1 MLDKR
6 NFYING
12 KWVKPLKTNDLEVI
26 NPSSEEPF
34 AVISLGSKDDTD
46 SAVKAAKKA
55 FDKWKETSKEE
66 RIKLLEK
73 LLTIYKKRSKE
84 MSEAISMEMGSPI
97 DYSSSTHTTSG
108 QSHLEDFILRLKE
121 FNFEEHFD
129 SKSNNHI
136 SYEPIG
142 VCGLIT
148 PWNWPINQ
156 IALKVIPAFAA
167 GCTMVLKPSEIAPIS
182 GMLFAEMIDEAG
194 FPSGVFN
201 LVNGDGAGVGT
212 NISSHPDIDMI
223 SFTGSTRAGKL
234 ISKNAADTI
243 KRVCLELGGKGGN
256 IVFADSYPNA
266 VRDGIRNVM
275 SNSGQSCD
283 APTRMLVEKSIYE
296 KAIKEAA
303 NEANKIKVDIASKKG
318 DHIGPVVSKV
328 QYDKII
334 NLIKSG
340 IDEGATLATGGPELP
355 NNLNKGYFIKP
366 TIFTNVTNDMEIA
379 KKEIFGPV
387 LSIIPFETE
396 EEAIKITNDTEYG
409 LGNYLQTE
417 DKKKAKRVA
426 KKLRSGIVYINGKA
440 ADSGTPFGGYR
451 QSGNGR
457 EGGTWGLEEGG
468 KLRRYAHIGT
478 GNYNPATARVYT
490 DFGLLTSHRQI
501 TRDIADI
508 FNRMTGFARPPRYR
522 SLLVAP
528 HHMRKHLLKRI
539 RRETKHAKK
548 GEPASMLFKCNAL
561 TDPEIIDTLY
571 EASRAGVQIDLL
583 VRGVCCLVPGVPD
596 QSQTIRVR
604 SVVGRFLEHSRA
616 YWFENGGKHE
626 LYIGSADLM
635 QRNLDRRV
643 EVLTP
648 VVDPDI
654 ARTIRT
660 RILDLYLEDCER
672 SRVLQSDGEYV
683 RLRGD
688 EPGLDVQE
696 SLLEAKRR

>member
-12 KWVKPLKTNDLEVI
+12 KWVSPSKPNDFEVI
-26 NPSSEEPF
+26 NPSNEEPF
-34 AVISLGSKDDTD
+34 AIISLGDEADTN
-46 SAVKAAKKA
+46 SAVKAAKES
-55 FDKWKETSKEE
+55 FSSWKKTSKEE
-66 RIKLLEK
+66 RINLLEK
-73 LLTIYKKRSKE
+73 LLKVYKKRFDE
-84 MSEAISMEMGSPI
+84 MAEAQSMEMGAPI
-97 DYSSSTHTTSG
+97 DYAKSALTAMG
-108 QSHLEDFILRLKE
+108 QSHLEDFILRLKS
-121 FNFEEHFD
+121 FKFEEHFD

-136 SYEPIG
+136 AYEPIG

-148 PWNWPINQ
+148 PWNFPINQ
-156 IALKVIPAFAA
+156 IALKVIPALAT
-167 GCTMVLKPSEIAPIS
+167 GCTTILKPSEIAPIS
-182 GMLFAEMIDEAG
+182 PMLFAEMIDEAG
-194 FPSGVFN
+194 FPPGVFN

-212 NISSHPDIDMI
+212 QISGHPDIVMI

-296 KAIKEAA
+296 RAITEATD
-303 NEANKIKVDIASKKG
+303 EANKIKVDIASKKG

-366 TIFTNVTNDMEIA
+366 TIFTNVTNDMQIA

-387 LSIIPFETE
+387 LSIISFETE

-417 DKKKAKRVA
+417 DKEKAKRVA

-457 EGGTWGLEEGG
+457 EGGAWGLEE
-468 KLRRYAHIGT
+468 
-478 GNYNPATARVYT
+478 
-490 DFGLLTSHRQI
+490 
-501 TRDIADI
+501 
-508 FNRMTGFARPPRYR
+508 
-522 SLLVAP
+522 
-528 HHMRKHLLKRI
+528 
-539 RRETKHAKK
+539 
-548 GEPASMLFKCNAL
+548 
-561 TDPEIIDTLY
+561 
-571 EASRAGVQIDLL
+571 
-583 VRGVCCLVPGVPD
+583 
-596 QSQTIRVR
+596 
-604 SVVGRFLEHSRA
+604 
-616 YWFENGGKHE
+616 
-626 LYIGSADLM
+626 
-635 QRNLDRRV
+635 
-643 EVLTP
+643 
-648 VVDPDI
+648 
-654 ARTIRT
+654 
-660 RILDLYLEDCER
+660 YLE
-672 SRVLQSDGEYV
+672 VKTITGW
-683 RLRGD
+683 
-688 EPGLDVQE
+688 
-696 SLLEAKRR
+696 K